1 MTVQIKLRRDTAA
14 NWTAVNPTLAMGEPG
29 LETDTLKIKYGDG
42 TNPWVLLPYPSNLV
56 TTVGASNLTGTT
68 LAGNVYSSSLTTVG
82 TLVNLT
88 VTNPIFGSV
97 TGSAGSAAL
106 ATSIG
111 LGSANQI
118 LYQTSANTTGFLPV
132 PSSANTYLQWTGS
145 AFTWSNSASVA
156 QAPQLS
162 GTYIASNVVGSSLT
176 SVGVLTGLT
185 SSGAV
190 SITNNTAATTYQTG
204 ALVVGGGVGITGNTY
219 IHGNLVVDGSITG
232 ANGETITG
240 NLSVSGSATVGNIS
254 TKAFS
259 VAMATALS

>member
-1 MTVQIKLRRDTAA
+1 VF
-14 NWTAVNPTLAMGEPG
+14 N
-29 LETDTLKIKYGDG
+29 
-42 TNPWVLLPYPSNLV
+42 
-56 TTVGASNLTGTT
+56 
-68 LAGNVYSSSLTTVG
+68 SSLTSVG

-88 VTNPIFGSV
+88 VTNPIAGSV
-97 TGSAGSAAL
+97 TGNAVTANTS
-106 ATSIG
+106 TSIA

-118 LYQTSANTTGFLPV
+118 LYQTSPGTTGFLPV

-204 ALVVGGGVGITGNTY
+204 ALVVGGGVGIAGNTY

-232 ANGETITG
+232 SNGETITG
-240 NLSVSGSATVGNIS
+240 NLTVTGTATIGSIS